1 MNRFTEKVA
10 IITGASTGLGPIM
23 AAMMAQEGAKLVLAA
38 RRTELVEAVAA
49 DIVAQVPGAE
59 VVALRA
65 DVTDEADVAAMVE
78 AAMSRWGQVDV
89 MMNNA
94 AVPGT
99 DKFIWEQTVDNF
111 LDTYKVDCMAAMLCS
126 REVLNR
132 SMLARKTGAIVN
144 FSSGAGWDGMVRKS
158 HYSAAKGALRIL
170 TKVIAKEVGEFGI
183 RCNCVVPGAIATDL
197 MMNYMKRIAGEQGR
211 TPEDIAAQI
220 QAPLPLKTFSTPED
234 VANLALF
241 LASDQARTITGQS
254 INVDAGLI
262 MS

>member
-1 MNRFTEKVA
+1 MSRFSGKVA
-10 IITGASTGLGPIM
+10 IVTGASTGLGPIM
-23 AAMMAQEGAKLVLAA
+23 AKMLADEGAKVVMAA
-38 RRTELVEAVAA
+38 RRIELVEAAA
-49 DIVAQVPGAE
+49 AE
-59 VVALRA
+59 IGESALAIKA
-65 DVTDEADVAAMVE
+65 DVTDEADVAAMVD
-78 AAMSRWGQVDV
+78 AAMSRWGQVDI

-111 LDTYKVDCMAAMLCS
+111 LNTYKVDCMAAMLCS

-132 SMLARKTGAIVN
+132 SMLARRTGAIVN
-144 FSSGAGWDGMVRKS
+144 FSSGAGTDGMVRKS

-183 RCNCVVPGAIATDL
+183 RCNCVVPGAIDTEL
-197 MMNYMKRIAGEQGR
+197 MRNYMQRIASEQGVPVE
-211 TPEDIAAQI
+211 TIAAKI

-241 LASDQARTITGQS
+241 LASDLARTITGQS
-254 INVDAGLI
+254 INVDAGQI
-262 MS
+262 MT

>member
-1 MNRFTEKVA
+1 MSARFTGKVA

-23 AAMMAQEGAKLVLAA
+23 AQMMADEGARLVLAA
-38 RRTELVEAVAA
+38 RRKDLVEEVAA
-49 DIVAQVPGAE
+49 GIGGE
-59 VVALRA
+59 VVAVQA
-65 DVTDEADVAAMVE
+65 DVTDEGDVAAMVE
-78 AAMSRWGQVDV
+78 AAMGRWGQVDV

-99 DKFIWEQTVDNF
+99 DKWIWEQTTENF
-111 LDTYKVDCMAAMLCS
+111 LDTYKVDCMAAMLCTK
-126 REVLNR
+126 EVLNR
-132 SMLARKTGAIVN
+132 SMLERKSGAIVN

-170 TKVIAKEVGEFGI
+170 TKTIAKEVGPYGI
-183 RCNCVVPGAIATDL
+183 RCNCVVPGAIQTEL
-197 MMNYMKRIAGEQGR
+197 MVNYMKRIAAEQG
-211 TPEDIAAQI
+211 TTYEEVAAGI

-254 INVDAGLI
+254 VNVDAGLV
-262 MS
+262 MT